1 MSENS
6 TLEQLRTIF
15 EDVFEH
21 ANTVK
26 FGPEITANDVK
37 GWDSV
42 QHVLFT
48 VSVEAHFGIKFKD
61 AEIAGLKKI
70 GDFVALIDQKLENRR

>member
-1 MSENS
+1 MSDSS
-6 TLEQLRTIF
+6 TLEQLKTVF

-21 ANTVK
+21 ANSVK
-26 FGPEITANDVK
+26 FGPNTTANDVQ

-48 VSVEAHFGIKFKD
+48 VSVEAHFGIKFKA
-61 AEIAGLKKI
+61 AEIEGLRTI
-70 GDFVALIDQKLENRR
+70 GDFVALIDQKLAEP